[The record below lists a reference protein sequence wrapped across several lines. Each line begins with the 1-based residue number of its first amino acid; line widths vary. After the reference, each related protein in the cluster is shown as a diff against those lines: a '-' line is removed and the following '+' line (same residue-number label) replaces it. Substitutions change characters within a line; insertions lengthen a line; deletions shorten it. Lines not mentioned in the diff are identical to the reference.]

1 MPRGVVTPGFNFENM
16 PRQNSALLQQIFEGI
31 MAMLNL
37 EEETW
42 SELLGLVGPE
52 RIRIKLTDLS
62 GSLWSV
68 REGVK
73 SVFSKY
79 YHKGSKPPPL
89 TLIRF

>member
-1 MPRGVVTPGFNFENM
+1 MPRGVVTPSFNFENM

-31 MAMLNL
+31 MALLNL

-62 GSLWSV
+62 SSCHHKTKIATDTYNS
-68 REGVK
+68 E
-73 SVFSKY
+73 FSFL
-79 YHKGSKPPPL
+79 G
-89 TLIRF
+89 